1 MMKLFAYFAFSAVL
15 FLSAPACSD
24 SHSHDVDGGPHTS
37 SFASCQAILD
47 ACHEFDTGE
56 GPVHDCHEI
65 AHDATSEETCA
76 PKKTACLATCAAA
89 ADAGPSDSG
98 ASDATVHDAASD
110 AAHAHDH

>member
-1 MMKLFAYFAFSAVL
+1 MKPFAYLAISAAILVC
-15 FLSAPACSD
+15 APACSD
-24 SHSHDVDGGPHTS
+24 SHSHDVDSGTHTS

-89 ADAGPSDSG
+89 AADAGPSDSG
-98 ASDATVHDAASD
+98 ASDAAAHDAASD
-110 AAHAHDH
+110 APHDHDH